1 MRIENQSYIGVI
13 DMLRVP
19 NRHNSQ
25 RFPYVITRKMPASTL
40 MVAGTAA
47 TQEEASELVQGYLR
61 RFEER
66 DIKQS

>member
-1 MRIENQSYIGVI
+1 MRFENQSYIGVI
-13 DMLRVP
+13 DVFRVP

-25 RFPYVITRKMPASTL
+25 RFRYVITRKAPAPTL

-47 TQEEASELVQGYLR
+47 TKEEASELVQGYLR

-66 DIKQS
+66 DARQS